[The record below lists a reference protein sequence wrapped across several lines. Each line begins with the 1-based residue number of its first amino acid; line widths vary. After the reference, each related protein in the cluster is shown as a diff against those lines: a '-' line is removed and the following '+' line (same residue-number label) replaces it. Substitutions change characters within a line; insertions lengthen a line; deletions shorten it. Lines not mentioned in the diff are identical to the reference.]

1 MFIEYI
7 FNPFEFNLFTID
19 SFNPLSVPY
28 KIILKT
34 RFWNRF
40 EIDSVPI
47 ILNLLGN
54 RLEKDY
60 TLNRP
65 TIDSFNRLSVHYKII
80 LKTRFWNRF
89 EIDSVPIIL
98 NLLGNRFENDYAL
111 IRPSIDWGKQHCR
124 EARMNEL
131 GSSDKVIVRLDKPE
145 KHPHNNNTNRT
156 ASISNHGQW
165 KVSWIP

>member
-1 MFIEYI
+1 MKYFHHFWIVCLIWNIVTESMFIEYI

-19 SFNPLSVPY
+19 SFNRLSVYY

-34 RFWNRF
+34 KFWNRF
-40 EIDSVPI
+40 EFDSVPI

-54 RLEKDY
+54 RFENDY
-60 TLNRP
+60 ALNRH

-111 IRPSIDWGKQHCR
+111 NRPTIDWGK
-124 EARMNEL
+124 
-131 GSSDKVIVRLDKPE
+131 
-145 KHPHNNNTNRT
+145 T
-156 ASISNHGQW
+156 ALYSNQ
-165 KVSWIP
+165 SQ